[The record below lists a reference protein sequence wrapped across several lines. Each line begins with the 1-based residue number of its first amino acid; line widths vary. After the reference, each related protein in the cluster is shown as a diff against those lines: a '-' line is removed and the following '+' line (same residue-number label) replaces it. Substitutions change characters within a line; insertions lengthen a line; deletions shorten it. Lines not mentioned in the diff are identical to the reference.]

1 MTSGPF
7 PGETSH
13 IPTETD
19 VLVVGAGPAGS
30 AAATWAA
37 RRGYGVV
44 LADAAVFP
52 RDKPCGDGLTPRA
65 IGELELLGL
74 GDWIRER
81 GVHRGVRLCGW
92 RREVEFDWPGGS
104 LPVVSSAVPRIEL
117 DDKIRSNA
125 VKAGA
130 HMVEGAKAVS
140 ATQSDGRVKSVT
152 FQTATGD
159 RTIACKTLIVADG
172 VRSTLGKQLGRQWHR
187 NTPYGVAIRAYAK
200 SGRHDDGFI
209 TTYSELR
216 DDSRKLRPGYGWVFP
231 LATGEVNI
239 GLGYL
244 ATEKRPAHVALKP
257 LLASHV
263 KQRREDWQLDGPVHS
278 VTSALLPLGGS
289 VSNVAGPNWALLGD
303 AAGCINPLNGEGID
317 YGLEG
322 GRLLADLLG
331 EPDLTHAWPEL
342 LRAHYGKAF
351 SVGRRV
357 AWLSMLPGV
366 LAVSGPPLLWSKILG
381 RISIRVLGN
390 LVTDEDVDLTA
401 RAWRVAGRASM
412 RFDGRAPFE

>member
-1 MTSGPF
+1 MTSGPVA
-7 PGETSH
+7 GETSH

-30 AAATWAA
+30 AAAIWAA

-52 RDKPCGDGLTPRA
+52 RDKTCGDGLTPRA

-104 LPVVSSAVPRIEL
+104 LPTISSAVPRIEL
-117 DDKIRSNA
+117 DDKIRTTA
-125 VKAGA
+125 VKVGA
-130 HMVEGAKAVS
+130 HMVEGAKAVR
-140 ATQSDGRVKSVT
+140 ANRVDGRVQSVT
-152 FQTATGD
+152 FQTVGGD
-159 RTIACKTLIVADG
+159 RTIACKTLVIADG
-172 VRSTLGKQLGRQWHR
+172 VRSTLGKQLGRTWHR
-187 NTPYGVAIRAYAK
+187 DTPYGVAVRAYVK
-200 SGRHDDGFI
+200 SGRHDDPFI

-231 LATGEVNI
+231 LSTGEVNI

-244 ATEKRPAHVALKP
+244 ATDKRPAHVALKP
-257 LLASHV
+257 LLDSLV
-263 KQRREDWQLDGPVHS
+263 RQRRQDWQFDGPVHS

-289 VSNVAGPNWALLGD
+289 VSTVAGPNWALLGD

-317 YGLEG
+317 YGLEA
-322 GRLLADLLG
+322 GRFLADLLG
-331 EPDLTHAWPEL
+331 ESDLTDAWPHL

-351 SVGRRV
+351 SVGRRI

-366 LAVSGPPLLWSKILG
+366 LALSGPPLLWSKILG

-390 LVTDEDVDLTA
+390 LVTDEDVDLVA
-401 RAWRVAGRASM
+401 RAWRTAGRGSLVLD
-412 RFDGRAPFE
+412 RRAPFE